1 MQGMNYPVTPLSL
14 RRGLLLC
21 ILSLHLPWLGAFE
34 LTTEA
39 PKGAV
44 ILTVNGK
51 ISIKNTP
58 DAAVFD
64 AALLDALP
72 QQSFV
77 TVTPWFKAPTKFT
90 GPLLRDVLQAL
101 KANGTNIK
109 ATALNDYK
117 INIPTEDALKYD
129 VILATQIDGRAI
141 SVREKGPVF
150 VIYPFDN
157 HAELRNLTYYSRSI
171 WQLKALSVE

>member
-1 MQGMNYPVTPLSL
+1 MQGMNYQFASLSFL
-14 RRGLLLC
+14 RGLILC
-21 ILSLHLPWLGAFE
+21 LLSLHLPWLGAFE
-34 LTTEA
+34 LPATA

-44 ILTVNGK
+44 ILAVNGK
-51 ISIKNTP
+51 ISVKNTP

-64 AALLDALP
+64 AAMLDALP

-77 TVTPWFKAPTKFT
+77 TTTPWFKTPTKFT

-129 VILATQIDGRAI
+129 IILATQIDGRVI

-157 HAELRNLTYYSRSI
+157 HTELRSLTYYSRSI